1 MPKLFAWIA
10 SWIAS
15 VYRSLPLGPRMWMR
29 SLLAQSPKRSFISLL
44 VWQGMEFEEPSFI
57 LGRPV
62 LAIAEKRHLLPCSET
77 SDKSIS
83 SALGL
88 RGIIR
93 IFFREGKLA
102 KAETAH
108 LTVFRELF
116 SAIWKRSF
124 LSLKMPFRLVM
135 SLQLAWRMASVY
147 SLSSKTFGSIASRFC
162 EGFLAPG
169 HSPEL

>member
-10 SWIAS
+10 SRIAS

-29 SLLAQSPKRSFISLL
+29 SLLVQSPKRSFISLL

-62 LAIAEKRHLLPCSET
+62 LAIPLVA
-77 SDKSIS
+77 
-83 SALGL
+83 
-88 RGIIR
+88 IIR
-93 IFFREGKLA
+93 ILWQEHIVSSG
-102 KAETAH
+102 TAWDYKDILQGGEVGQSRDSTSDSIQGALFGH
-108 LTVFRELF
+108 LKKKF
-116 SAIWKRSF
+116 F
-124 LSLKMPFRLVM
+124 LSLEMPFRFVM

-162 EGFLAPG
+162 KGFLAPG